1 MSAIHPF
8 HRVVAATARQPR
20 PAPLP
25 LRAPA
30 RMPAYARA
38 ALAAPATVRAAAAP
52 RASGL
57 ERAAAAPGRRLRRGG
72 TGGSAEPVE
81 LR

>member
-30 RMPAYARA
+30 RMPAYARGACA
-38 ALAAPATVRAAAAP
+38 ALRA
-52 RASGL
+52 GDL

>member
-38 ALAAPATVRAAAAP
+38 LSGEELHALADW
-52 RASGL
+52 L
-57 ERAAAAPGRRLRRGG
+57 ESLR
-72 TGGSAEPVE
+72 
-81 LR
+81 